1 MKHKFISRLTG
12 CLLVTS
18 LLLTGCTKGFSPDK
32 AADDTEQPTVST
44 DDTDISEP
52 RKDIRYLSYNKEYTT
67 DTDQSLLSLS
77 YSYPFLT
84 LPGQEQA
91 ADNINRFF
99 ESDLE
104 DFKAFG
110 HDTLLPE
117 ATAFCQENSAD
128 FSSYDSCRY
137 YELMRCDNRL
147 ISFLYTNSNY
157 YGYNGS
163 DYSLQGISFD
173 GTTGEALSLTD
184 LTSDMDAF
192 SDSVLSYIL
201 NQLKRPYYTDDLKY
215 APSDC
220 ADLIRQ
226 EVLVD
231 GNWYVSSAGICII
244 VPAGLL
250 TNSEWQNLQFTI
262 PYQQLN
268 GLAVAYEY
276 DGPFEM
282 VGPLGTTLTADIDSN
297 GDADAIYFDAAYDE
311 ESYSIRATLT
321 VNGDNYSHLLNNDT
335 CMLTDG
341 ATYGLDYYLIDLDTS
356 DPYIELAIQDNGMSD
371 DPITYFF
378 RYKDFQ
384 LEYMGYI
391 CDLISSS
398 SFRWDG
404 SGTFTCD
411 MPLNLMLTTNVT
423 STYEVRKDQIR
434 PVKQDWYELDLSLI
448 PQDMQSNAILESFT
462 AYTEMNRRSET
473 ITLSPS
479 DGAVKFTGTDNE
491 HWVSFLTESGET
503 YYLYLTD
510 FSTLES
516 GQYTY
521 DVFDTLYLVG

>member
-1 MKHKFISRLTG
+1 MKHRCFSRLTSG
-12 CLLVTS
+12 LLVIS
-18 LLLTGCTKGFSPDK
+18 MLLTGCTTGSSPEKTVDE
-32 AADDTEQPTVST
+32 TEQPTVST
-44 DDTDISEP
+44 DVTDTSEP
-52 RKDIRYLSYNKEYTT
+52 RKDIRYLSYSHEYTT
-67 DTDQSLLSLS
+67 DTDQLLLSLS
-77 YSYPFLT
+77 YIYPSLT

-91 ADNINRFF
+91 ADNINSYF
-99 ESDLE
+99 EDDLE

-117 ATAFCQENSAD
+117 ATSFCRENSDD
-128 FSSYDSCRY
+128 FSSYDSYRY

-147 ISFLYTNSNY
+147 ISFLYTSNNY

-163 DYSLQGISFD
+163 DYNLQGISFD
-173 GTTGEALSLTD
+173 GTTGEVLSLTD

-192 SDSVLSYIL
+192 SESVLSYIL
-201 NQLKRPYYTDDLKY
+201 NQLKRPCYADELKY

-226 EVLVD
+226 EVLTD

-250 TNSEWQNLQFTI
+250 TESEWENLQFTI

-297 GDADAIYFDAAYDE
+297 GDADAIYFDAVYDE

-371 DPITYFF
+371 DPITHFF
-378 RYKDFQ
+378 RYKDFE
-384 LEYMGYI
+384 LEYMGSI
-391 CDLISSS
+391 SDLISSS

-411 MPLNLMLTTNVT
+411 LPLSLMLTINVT
-423 STYEVRKDQIR
+423 SAYEIRKDQIR
-434 PVKQDWYELDLSLI
+434 PVKQDWYELDLSMI
-448 PQDMQSNAILESFT
+448 PLDMQSNDILENFT
-462 AYTEMNRRSET
+462 AYTEMSRRSET
-473 ITLSPS
+473 VTLAPS
-479 DGAVKFTGTDNE
+479 NGAVTFTGTDNE

-521 DVFDTLYLVG
+521 EVFDTLYLVG